1 MDENMQGKEMEVQKQ
16 SGEKPGLSIA
26 SMVCGIVSLVVCCFS
41 GFAVVLAIVAVVLG
55 GVAIKKKCA
64 LKGMAIAGLV
74 CGIITIAIWIPVW
87 LIYGGLVGLSALG

>member
-1 MDENMQGKEMEVQKQ
+1 MIMAVVTAVYLLKTGITEIVV
-16 SGEKPGLSIA
+16 PVIA
-26 SMVCGIVSLVVCCFS
+26 LILCKVSQIYTTVVCCFG

-74 CGIITIAIWIPVW
+74 CGIITI
-87 LIYGGLVGLSALG
+87 

>member
-55 GVAIKKKCA
+55 GVAIKKN
-64 LKGMAIAGLV
+64 V
-74 CGIITIAIWIPVW
+74 H
-87 LIYGGLVGLSALG
+87 